1 MALWI
6 RARSRLV
13 ASRRQESNMQSTFRA
28 LAIAALALTFE
39 TRTSK
44 TLLERALSGS
54 ADE

>member
-1 MALWI
+1 MALWY

-13 ASRRQESNMQSTFRA
+13 ASRRQESNMHSTLRT
-28 LAIAALALTFE
+28 LATAAFALTSE

-44 TLLERALSGS
+44 TLLERALPGS